1 MKTRKIPM
9 RRCVVTKEQL
19 PKIDLI
25 RIVRTPTGEVIIDL
39 KGKQNGRGAYLKKDL
54 EVINKAYQ
62 SKILD
67 KHLEVKVPETIFKQ
81 LKEII
86 K

>member
-81 LKEII
+81 LEEIV